1 LTQPE
6 QNKEILRSELEKE
19 LAIETELSSRLSNR
33 WMDLFAPNPRQWDFC
48 AAGGENTAPKA
59 HEILL
64 SGPNQVGGK
73 TFTIDYLIAI
83 HATGLYPPE
92 WEGPRF
98 TKPPHL
104 AAAGETAQATRDQI
118 CDKLFGMFGD
128 YGNGWIPGQCYDAKD
143 DLIPLRGN
151 SEHLIDYAL
160 IDWHDENGVVQGKT
174 VLRFFGYAKGWR
186 RIQGYTLDG
195 IFLNE
200 MPADDIYNEMRARIN
215 ATLGYIWIAACPL
228 LGDTETYLLFE
239 RDETGL
245 MCLLTYTIDDC
256 THLTQEEYDFNMLR
270 WKDHP
275 EAEARLYGRPCRGA
289 GMIYAYPRRMI
300 VEPPF
305 HARQDLPQVIGLDLP
320 HGTGHFAAVK
330 LVIEPETDVVHVT
343 DEYKA
348 SNLDTPVYID
358 RVKLMGGTKIPV
370 AWPHDGGRGFGTTTS
385 GGTIAEK
392 YRKMGLRMMKNPAFV
407 YDHENKKSRAV
418 MTAIEMI
425 QDRMATGRLKISQN
439 CRELLEEIRMYR
451 HEKGQVKQKQDD
463 HLIDALHK
471 AIMMLRYA
479 KPPGLRE
486 NAGFSVFNTPQARG
500 EFDFFS

>member
-1 LTQPE
+1 MSDYE
-6 QNKEILRSELEKE
+6 SLRADLEEE
-19 LAIETELSSRLSNR
+19 LALETEMAKRLSTR

-48 AAGGENTAPKA
+48 SAGGPTSYPKA

-73 TFTIDYLIAI
+73 TYTIDYLMSI
-83 HATGLYPPE
+83 HATGLYPDE

-98 TKPPHL
+98 KKPPHL

-118 CDKLFGMFGD
+118 CDKLFGMAPN
-128 YGNGWIPGQCYDAKD
+128 YGEGWIPQQCYDPKT
-143 DLIPLRGN
+143 DLVSLRGN
-151 SEHLIDYAL
+151 ADHLLDYAL
-160 IDWHDENGVVQGKT
+160 VDWHDENGVVQGKT

-245 MCLLTYTIDDC
+245 MCLLNYTIDDC

-289 GMIYAYPRRMI
+289 GMIYAYPRRMMI
-300 VEPPF
+300 EPTF
-305 HARQDLPQVIGLDLP
+305 HAQPHLPQIIGLDLP
-320 HGTGHFAAVK
+320 HGTGTFAAVK
-330 LVIEPETDVVHVT
+330 LVIEPERDMVHVV
-343 DEYKA
+343 DEFKA
-348 SNLDTPVYID
+348 SNQETPVYVD
-358 RVKLMGGTKIPV
+358 RVRMMGGTVVPV
-370 AWPHDGGRGFGTTTS
+370 AWPHDGGRGFGSTTS

-392 YRKMGLRMMKNPAFV
+392 YRSMGLRMLKDPAFV
-407 YDHENKKSRAV
+407 YDHENRKSRSI
-418 MTAIEMI
+418 MTAIEMV
-425 QDRMATGRLKISQN
+425 QDRLATGRLKISQN
-439 CRELLEEIRMYR
+439 CRELLEEMRIYR
-451 HEKGQVKQKQDD
+451 HEKGLVKPNQDD

-471 AIMMLRYA
+471 AMMMLRYA
-479 KPPGLRE
+479 KAPAHG
-486 NAGFSVFNTPQARG
+486 AQKGFEVYTTPQARG
-500 EFDFFS
+500 DYEFF